1 MKFLLAR
8 KPLCAQRMHNE
19 GNNYN
24 KDEIEEGERK
34 VSTNS
39 VTRVD

>member
-34 VSTNS
+34 V
-39 VTRVD
+39 TRVD